1 MSEVRTPGSA
11 HVPGFF
17 SRLIIPAIVFAALF
31 AALPANASEP
41 SDKPP
46 RDGVADLFKDIE
58 KFGEKVHDETVK
70 AQINLSPVLRQIVCR
85 VAYEPFTRGE
95 LGRAMGI
102 SDEEIGKGL
111 EKLNAMNLVLL
122 EKGGGGGLVLP
133 ASDSAQDL
141 MQRWAEEWC
150 VNDDTC
156 GVAK

>member
-1 MSEVRTPGSA
+1 M
-11 HVPGFF
+11 
-17 SRLIIPAIVFAALF
+17 FAVLL
-31 AALPANASEP
+31 AALPANAADSAGKSP
-41 SDKPP
+41 G
-46 RDGVADLFKDIE
+46 DGVADVFRDIE
-58 KFGEKVHDETVK
+58 KFGDKIHDETLK

-111 EKLNAMNLVLL
+111 DKLAEMKLVLL
-122 EKGGGGGLVLP
+122 ALGGGGGLVLP

-156 GVAK
+156 GVQK

>member
-1 MSEVRTPGSA
+1 MWLLDRPI
-11 HVPGFF
+11 FF
-17 SRLIIPAIVFAALF
+17 AVVFAALF
-31 AALPANASEP
+31 TFLPANAD
-41 SDKPP
+41 DKAGSPP
-46 RDGVADLFKDIE
+46 ADGIADLFKDIE
-58 KFGEKVHDETVK
+58 KFGDKIHDEALK

-111 EKLNAMNLVLL
+111 NKLAEMKLVSL
-122 EKGGGGGLVLP
+122 EKGGGGGLVIP
-133 ASDSAQDL
+133 SSDSAQDL